1 MVDTG
6 FLITQLVS
14 GLVTGMIY
22 FTIAVG
28 LSMIFGIMGVLNF
41 AHGAFYMLGAILA
54 VSMFSIIPNF
64 FVVLVIGT
72 IAVAIFGAITERT
85 LIRQLYD
92 RDPIYQLLLTFGIS
106 LVMIN
111 AAQRWWGTVPELLSP
126 PQSFSGLLEVGPI
139 ILPHY
144 RLFIIAF
151 GLLTAVLLWFMLEKT
166 RFGILVRAATRDD
179 TMVAVLG
186 HNTNV
191 IFTSVFALG
200 AGLAA
205 AGGILIG
212 PLTGIYPSMGME
224 VLITAFVVVIVGG
237 LGSLTGTFI
246 AAILIGEI
254 MALTSIW
261 WPAGTNI
268 AMFTLMIAVLLLK
281 PEGLLGKS
289 GVVE

>member
-6 FLITQLVS
+6 FLIAQLVS

-54 VSMFSIIPNF
+54 VTMFSVIPNF
-64 FVVLVIGT
+64 YVVLVVGT

-92 RDPIYQLLLTFGIS
+92 REPIYQLLLTFGIS
-106 LVMIN
+106 LVLIN

-151 GLLTAVLLWFMLEKT
+151 GILTAVLLWFMLEKT

-179 TMVAVLG
+179 TMVQVLG

-191 IFTSVFALG
+191 LFTSVFALG

-224 VLITAFVVVIVGG
+224 VLITSFVVVIIGG
-237 LGSLTGTFI
+237 LGSLAGTFI

-281 PEGLLGKS
+281 PEGLLGES